1 MFFKLTL
8 YTQRYRMIAYAV
20 LVACVTVLAVLP
32 VTFLWNVKA
41 DHWYFV
47 RATDPRAILLF
58 WQQGTANA
66 VGALTIVLA
75 FCAGDLG
82 VTAMGD
88 DFAQRTL
95 EWVATRPRS
104 RAHLAWSAWAA
115 SLVNSLLLVAVGI
128 VAYAAVLLASTH
140 EVNWDSASLAVIS
153 LIAPAVAM
161 LSLAYFLAVGTGSA
175 RNGYLLALFT
185 LVFFCVLRY
194 GYFTIV
200 LKRYIPLWLFQMN
213 NLYQPQMTM
222 AVAAWTLAVSLLLSL
237 GGAAIFAR
245 RDL

>member
-20 LVACVTVLAVLP
+20 LVTAATVLAVLP
-32 VTFLWNVKA
+32 VTLLWKG
-41 DHWYFV
+41 DQWFFV

-66 VGALTIVLA
+66 IGALTIVLA

-88 DFAQRTL
+88 DSAQRTL
-95 EWVATRPRS
+95 EWVATRPRT
-104 RAHLAWSAWAA
+104 RPHLAWSAWAA
-115 SLVNSLLLVAVGI
+115 SLMNSLLLVGVGI
-128 VAYAAVLLASTH
+128 VTYAAVLLASTH
-140 EVNWDSASLAVIS
+140 EVNWDYAGLAVMS
-153 LIAPAVAM
+153 LLAPAVAM
-161 LSLAYFLAVGTGSA
+161 LSLAYFLSVGTGSA

-185 LVFFCVLRY
+185 VVFFCVLRY

-213 NLYQPQMTM
+213 NLYQPQMTVS
-222 AVAAWTLAVSLLLSL
+222 AAAWTLAGSLMLSI
-237 GGAAIFAR
+237 GGAMVFAR